1 MTCKIFSIRSL
12 LFSLFSSLLI
22 LFSFI
27 SSDASASSQGVFW
40 SNSFSAQRYL
50 SGNSSPLNISGAFT
64 PVYNK
69 DFSSWIGFPNDFS
82 NYSDLCFNF
91 PGLSIDSDSVNY
103 TLSVSYTVQNGR
115 VFSLNSTPE
124 TSNSPLNQVTSSSFG
139 DSLNNLFD
147 VGTDITNYNS
157 EYTATMSVSGILSKS
172 SGTSS
177 RVCFGGLFGQG
188 VKKSVGDGITIHQPF
203 ISVYK
208 SESSKIDSSVNDV
221 NDTLKDQAQKEEDA
235 ANQNQEDLSSGSNSS
250 QNDANQATES
260 LFSVI
265 TGFISA
271 ITSTS
276 PSNCNID
283 MNLGFFDGGSTN
295 LCTGGSNPIVSVV
308 GSIMLI
314 GLCVPLCWC
323 AVSKMVGLFRSFQT

>member
-1 MTCKIFSIRSL
+1 MKKCLLSL
-12 LFSLFSSLLI
+12 LFFLSAVFGLCLFPTS
-22 LFSFI
+22 
-27 SSDASASSQGVFW
+27 ASASSQGVYW

-64 PVYNK
+64 PVYQK

-91 PGLSIDSDSVNY
+91 PGLVIDSDPVNY

-124 TSNSPLNQVTSSSFG
+124 TSTFPLNQVTSSSFG

-147 VGTDITNYNS
+147 AGTSLEVFNS

-172 SGTSS
+172 SGSS
-177 RVCFGGLFGQG
+177 SKVCFGGLFGQG
-188 VKKSVGDGITIHQPF
+188 VKRSVGDGITIHQPF

-235 ANQNQEDLSSGSNSS
+235 ANKNQDDLSSGSDSS
-250 QNDANQATES
+250 QDDANKATES
-260 LFSVI
+260 LFEVI

-271 ITSTS
+271 ITFTS

-283 MNLGFFDGGSTN
+283 MNLGFFDGGSVN
-295 LCTGGSNPIVSVV
+295 LCKGGSNPIVSVV

-314 GLCVPLCWC
+314 GLCVPLCW
-323 AVSKMVGLFRSFQT
+323 AAISKMVALFRSFQT